1 MTSPTRRLIVAVTLS
16 LAAVSAAHAADKDKV
31 KGDKVKHTG
40 YLEFRKPTF
49 LIVDAQRV
57 QVTSKTK
64 FKGTG
69 RAKSLESIPMGYELK
84 VRGVRV
90 ADGTI
95 VADQIEAEPNRTGS
109 AEKEILAGSDQ
120 AEQAW
125 VQAKKVYEPG
135 PDGKEVSMGALHDS
149 GPQVDRAR
157 RIVDRVLPTYVDR
170 QKVSVYVVD
179 NKEWNAMAMANYSI
193 YVFSGLMADLD
204 DDELAIVLGHEI
216 AHATHEHSLKQAK
229 SSQFSGIAGAIVA
242 TGSEFI
248 GNPLAKSA
256 VQGAGAL
263 GMTTFGN
270 TYSREHEDQADRVGL
285 RYVYEGGYDYTKA
298 PKLWN
303 RFAEKYGDQ
312 DKITNF
318 FFGDHSTSAKRA
330 KDLQVEINNNY
341 KDLAKDPPAVQAADR

>member
-1 MTSPTRRLIVAVTLS
+1 MTPRVARL
-16 LAAVSAAHAADKDKV
+16 LAAVIVAGAAAPTLHPAEKAKV
-31 KGDKVKHTG
+31 DKVKHSG
-40 YLEFRKPTF
+40 YLEFRKPAF

-57 QVTSKTK
+57 QITSKTK

-69 RAKSLESIPMGYELK
+69 RAKSLENIPMGYELK

-90 ADGTI
+90 TDGTI
-95 VADQIEAEPNRTGS
+95 VADEIQAEPNRTGS
-109 AEKEILAGSDQ
+109 AERELLSGSEQ

-135 PDGKEVSMGALHDS
+135 PDGKEIVMGALHDS

-157 RIVDRVLPTYVDR
+157 RIVDRVLPAHVDR
-170 QKVSVYVVD
+170 QRVSVYVVD
-179 NKEWNAMAMANYSI
+179 NKEWNAMAMANFSI

-229 SSQFSGIAGAIVA
+229 SSQFTGIAGAIVA
-242 TGSEFI
+242 TGAELI
-248 GNPLAKSA
+248 DNPLAKTA

-285 RYVYEGGYDYTKA
+285 RYVYEAGYDYTKA

-303 RFAEKYGDQ
+303 RFAQKYGDQ
-312 DKITNF
+312 DKVTNF

-330 KDLQVEINNNY
+330 KDLEIEIANNY
-341 KDLAKDPPAVQAADR
+341 KDLAKDPPAMRAADK